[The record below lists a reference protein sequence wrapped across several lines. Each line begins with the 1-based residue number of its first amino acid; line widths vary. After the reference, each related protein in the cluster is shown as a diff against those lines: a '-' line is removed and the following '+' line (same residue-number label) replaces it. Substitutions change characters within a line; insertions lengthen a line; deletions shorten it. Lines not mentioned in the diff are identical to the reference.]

1 MTRIATASAC
11 GKIILS
17 GEYAV
22 VFGKKGI
29 AIASESK
36 MIISLNESR
45 KNDGLTVVWNQK
57 IMDPVWTLYAQ
68 KVATAIIER
77 TQPLSGTLMIE
88 NNLPLGKGMGSST
101 SLIVAM
107 CRCILGTDCEAT
119 ALAIE
124 NELNPGNSGID
135 FAVIWEERPIL
146 FFKGQDPE
154 VIELPEYLLAGS
166 SLIDT
171 GKPNETTPELVSWVR
186 QRYESED
193 SSVVK
198 AVETIGLCTERI
210 LSGEPLRNVMRDHH
224 RAQVVLGVVPESTQK
239 IIADIEING
248 GAAKVIGAGG
258 RTGGGGMVLSIPA

>member
-107 CRCILGTDCEAT
+107 C
-119 ALAIE
+119 
-124 NELNPGNSGID
+124 
-135 FAVIWEERPIL
+135 
-146 FFKGQDPE
+146 
-154 VIELPEYLLAGS
+154 
-166 SLIDT
+166 SL
-171 GKPNETTPELVSWVR
+171 R
-186 QRYESED
+186 ASE
-193 SSVVK
+193 
-198 AVETIGLCTERI
+198 
-210 LSGEPLRNVMRDHH
+210 
-224 RAQVVLGVVPESTQK
+224 
-239 IIADIEING
+239 
-248 GAAKVIGAGG
+248 
-258 RTGGGGMVLSIPA
+258 